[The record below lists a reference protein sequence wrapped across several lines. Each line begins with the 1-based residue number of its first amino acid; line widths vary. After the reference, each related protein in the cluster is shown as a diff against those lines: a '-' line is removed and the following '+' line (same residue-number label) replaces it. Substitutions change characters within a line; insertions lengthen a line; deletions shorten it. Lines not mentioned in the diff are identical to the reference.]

1 VCEGATSPGTS
12 HKKSPRFLEG
22 LFAGLDQSIKQS
34 TPNTQTTCFKSL
46 LFLFHVYPW
55 PVLFCL
61 VYDHVYRVYHFALTF
76 TLGWFRSGYA
86 HPFSCGVVLGAG
98 GEENDD
104 GEDNESEECFC
115 QKNLFHYCLFVKANI
130 RESFKREKWNP
141 TKKPWSVFKV

>member
-1 VCEGATSPGTS
+1 MFTHGRCYFVLSMTTY
-12 HKKSPRFLEG
+12 
-22 LFAGLDQSIKQS
+22 IVS
-34 TPNTQTTCFKSL
+34 TT
-46 LFLFHVYPW
+46 
-55 PVLFCL
+55 
-61 VYDHVYRVYHFALTF
+61 ALTL
-76 TLGWFRSGYA
+76 LGESCYHA

-141 TKKPWSVFKV
+141 TKKP